1 MPAESIILSPSR
13 INGWLECE
21 HYLRLY
27 ATQRGS
33 FSRAADAEAIEDTL
47 EKAWSIERSD
57 AISLVESGEVQINE
71 NQATLGQSVQIES
84 DRISIAGNLLT
95 PRPKQFMDLLTERG
109 NRHEADCLQAFKQSS
124 KVGEV
129 FQRPD
134 WDRSGGE
141 TFNEYLARFD
151 SENPLDG
158 NNEVV
163 FQMPLLVSD
172 EIRGIADFLIAVQGE
187 DDGYE
192 PVDSKLA
199 RSGAKASHIL
209 QLLFYAEAISIR
221 EGTGLPK
228 NLHVMLGSR
237 SPEDFISELWGNE
250 SEDGTPEETGSR
262 EVPQSHFETRKY
274 WWYWQRLRNQL
285 RKSVKEA
292 IELGTKDSIPDKN
305 GFCGFCEYKEECDK
319 EWKQTDSLV
328 LLAGAN
334 TADRKKLREAGITT
348 VTGLAILD
356 KKTFGDGVQDL
367 SDLTLADFEEA
378 KTIYRSEGHQ
388 DITELNHDF
397 SGILPDINRDRLV
410 KFWRQARLQFTTYFQ
425 ASTGGGIY
433 THFFSRQEM
442 EVKEIE
448 GQKKSETHKTIL
460 TIPAPVQGDIYL
472 DFEGHPFWD
481 AEEGGLIFLFGYIHL
496 GNSSQRRE
504 EQLANTDDQ
513 LNDWHF
519 VDLWAHDKKEES
531 NQAKRLVNDLYARWL
546 ADRSMHI
553 YHYNH
558 TEQTLLQGIVGPG
571 SSAGSIVSFLS
582 QLGIVLEPFSIEE
595 ARLKE
600 LMTHDVF
607 VDLLPIARN
616 SFQAGLPSYSLK
628 KVEKLA
634 GYERQAEDVQK
645 GAGAVMLYEL
655 IANKERFHVSEDEAT
670 EYMEAI
676 NAYNLD
682 DVQATRYVHEWLW
695 SQHCEESE
703 RAGSDFK
710 LEEIGENDS
719 KDVDREA
726 ELAIQRQISD
736 FILERR
742 ANE

>member
-1 MPAESIILSPSR
+1 MQGNSLILSPSR

-27 ATQRGS
+27 ASQRGS
-33 FSRAADAEAIEDTL
+33 FSSGTATEAIENAL
-47 EKAWSIERSD
+47 KRIWNIGESD
-57 AISLVESGEVQINE
+57 AISLINSGEVKINDD
-71 NQATLGQSVQIES
+71 QATLGQSVQVES
-84 DRISIAGNLLT
+84 DRITIGGNLLT
-95 PRPKQFMDLLTERG
+95 PRPKKFMDLLTERG
-109 NRHEADCLQAFKQSS
+109 NSHEADCLQAFKDSS
-124 KVGEV
+124 LVGEV

-134 WDRSGGE
+134 WNRSGGE
-141 TFNEYLARFD
+141 TFNEYLIRLD
-151 SENPLDG
+151 SENPLSG
-158 NNEVV
+158 NNDVV
-163 FQMPLLVSD
+163 FQMPLLVDD
-172 EIRGIADFLIAVQGE
+172 EIRGIADFLIAVQNEEG
-187 DDGYE
+187 GYE

-209 QLLFYAEAISIR
+209 QLLFYAEAISIKQ
-221 EGTGLPK
+221 GTDIPK

-237 SPEDFISELWGNE
+237 SPEDFIEELWGTETNE
-250 SEDGTPEETGSR
+250 ESNSEK
-262 EVPQSHFETRKY
+262 VPQSHFETRKY
-274 WWYWQRLRNQL
+274 WWYWKRLRNRL
-285 RKSVKEA
+285 RKSVEEA
-292 IELGTKDSIPDKN
+292 IELGAEGSVPDKN
-305 GFCGFCEYKEECDK
+305 AFCGFCEYQDECDK

-334 TADRKKLREAGITT
+334 TSDRKELREAGINT
-348 VTGLAILD
+348 VTGLAILN
-356 KKTFGDGVQDL
+356 KETFGDGTEDL
-367 SDLTLADFEEA
+367 SDSTLEDFEKA
-378 KTIYRSEGHQ
+378 KTIYSSEGHQ
-388 DITELNHDF
+388 AFTELNQDF
-397 SGILPDINRDRLV
+397 AGVLPDINLDRLV
-410 KFWRQARLQFTTYFQ
+410 KLWRQARLQFTTLFQ
-425 ASTGGGIY
+425 RRTGEDIY

-442 EVKEIE
+442 EAKEIE
-448 GQKKSETHKTIL
+448 GQKKDEAHKTIL
-460 TIPAPVQGDIYL
+460 TIPAPAKGDIYL

-496 GNSSQRRE
+496 ANRSQRRE
-504 EQLANTDDQ
+504 EQLANADEE
-513 LNDWHF
+513 LNDWQF

-531 NQAKRLVNDLYARWL
+531 EQAKRLVNDLYERWL
-546 ADRSMHI
+546 ADKSMHI

-582 QLGIVLEPFSIEE
+582 QLGIVLDPFSIEE
-595 ARLKE
+595 ARLNE
-600 LMTHDVF
+600 LMTHNVF

-628 KVEKLA
+628 KVEKLS

-655 IANKERFHVSEDEAT
+655 IANRDRFYVSEAEAT

-695 SQHCEESE
+695 IQHCEESE
-703 RAGSDFK
+703 RSGGDFE
-710 LEEIGENDS
+710 LEESAED
-719 KDVDREA
+719 DRSTNEDRDA